1 MNKKKYELQ
10 ESGIFKN
17 IFIGE
22 ANSGRSLVLTDFII
36 EKIKEDYTVILFD
49 KELAFSETFYTI
61 KNSYPHSKF
70 VMRIN
75 SFNSEGFE
83 LLSSYYNN
91 SKESEKVII
100 IFGKISSSD
109 LPEFQKALQ
118 LFSDRLNIY
127 AFCQL
132 PKDYFKTK

>member
-10 ESGIFKN
+10 TSGIFKN

-22 ANSGRSLVLTDFII
+22 ANSGRSLVLKDFII
-36 EKIKEDYTVILFD
+36 EKIKEDYKVILFD
-49 KELAFSETFYTI
+49 NDLSFSESFYTI
-61 KNSYPHSKF
+61 KNLIPHSKF
-70 VMRIN
+70 LIR
-75 SFNSEGFE
+75 STTFNSEGFNI
-83 LLSSYYNN
+83 LSSYYNN
-91 SKESEKVII
+91 PDLDNSII
-100 IFGKISSSD
+100 IFGKISISD

-132 PKDYFKTK
+132 PKNYFKTK

>member
-1 MNKKKYELQ
+1 MSKQKYKLQ
-10 ESGIFKN
+10 TSGIFKN

-22 ANSGRSLVLTDFII
+22 ANSGRSLVLKDFII

-49 KELAFSETFYTI
+49 NELSFSEIFYTI
-61 KNSYPHSKF
+61 KNLFPHSKF
-70 VMRIN
+70 IVRN
-75 SFNSEGFE
+75 NTFNSEGFNF
-83 LLSSYYNN
+83 LSSYYNN

-100 IFGKISSSD
+100 IFGTISPSD
-109 LPEFQKALQ
+109 LPEFHKALE

-132 PKDYFKTK
+132 PKDYFKSK

>member
-10 ESGIFKN
+10 TSGIFKN

-22 ANSGRSLVLTDFII
+22 ANSGRSVVLTDFIM

-70 VMRIN
+70 VMRFN
-75 SFNSEGFE
+75 SFDSFE
-83 LLSSYYNN
+83 LL
-91 SKESEKVII
+91 
-100 IFGKISSSD
+100 
-109 LPEFQKALQ
+109 
-118 LFSDRLNIY
+118 
-127 AFCQL
+127 
-132 PKDYFKTK
+132 